1 MARQIQSEACRLK
14 RLNIVDLKSSLAPKL
29 TRDLNRLTVLTVD
42 NNIIYHRVEEYFV
55 EDCLELTEQ
64 TEIVS

>member
-29 TRDLNRLTVLTVD
+29 TRDLNRLTVLTVG

-64 TEIVS
+64 IEIVS